1 MDYISS
7 IDDDDLKDAAYLLQL
22 VCRPSF
28 TTSNAIYAVSSDK
41 PKAKSEVNINIVDT
55 LVFSLTTSGT
65 IPVLSLKE
73 KCYEIHKLVE
83 KLPNLMITEDG
94 LSIKKDL
101 ATVEFKDFRN
111 KRLPDIFRL
120 INLPDCYM
128 ISGQKYYRGIYRYIE
143 AQEKED
149 ERQCKQQEQGGLS
162 SFHTTTTIPNRPA
175 PVSIISPRSSFADSI
190 SPISCSLQSQ
200 QTPGFASVS
209 PSGSPSEQHHCHESS
224 RKSSLSSSSMAEF
237 LKKSSLP
244 ETRISSKQKQD
255 ERMRNLSYNDTY
267 SSAYKVGSQML
278 KHQMDGRLPL
288 DKFDAK
294 TVKKKAVLIA
304 CAVNEMYGIDVLG
317 GGEIRRCVE
326 EDRVGQSPKRRGA
339 KTRIPADEEAAI
351 VSLVLTAQSLEQI
364 NCDPN
369 TRDRPRMRMDIMEIL
384 NAKLAKDGKDLLNET
399 KYYERIERELS
410 RDISLTTTCK
420 RDALRTL
427 WCTHGNQEMDY
438 KTFEEAI
445 VDLEFGR
452 WTTTDD
458 EREKFGNIILH
469 PGQVRVDSC
478 YIASTFNH
486 ISN

>member
-1 MDYISS
+1 
-7 IDDDDLKDAAYLLQL
+7 
-22 VCRPSF
+22 
-28 TTSNAIYAVSSDK
+28 
-41 PKAKSEVNINIVDT
+41 
-55 LVFSLTTSGT
+55 
-65 IPVLSLKE
+65 
-73 KCYEIHKLVE
+73 
-83 KLPNLMITEDG
+83 
-94 LSIKKDL
+94 
-101 ATVEFKDFRN
+101 
-111 KRLPDIFRL
+111 
-120 INLPDCYM
+120 
-128 ISGQKYYRGIYRYIE
+128 
-143 AQEKED
+143 
-149 ERQCKQQEQGGLS
+149 
-162 SFHTTTTIPNRPA
+162 
-175 PVSIISPRSSFADSI
+175 
-190 SPISCSLQSQ
+190 
-200 QTPGFASVS
+200 
-209 PSGSPSEQHHCHESS
+209 
-224 RKSSLSSSSMAEF
+224 MAEF

-244 ETRISSKQKQD
+244 ETRISLKQKQD

-278 KHQMDGRLPL
+278 KHQMDSRLPL

-326 EDRVGQSPKRRGA
+326 EDRAGQSPKRRGA

-399 KYYERIERELS
+399 KYYERIKRELS
-410 RDISLTTTCK
+410 CDISLTTTCK
-420 RDALRTL
+420 RDALQTL